1 MRRRYARAQLK
12 GRIAGLVGP
21 KANLVEP
28 KASFVGPKVTWFS
41 ENADYC
47 SHTRGKIEVGRNL
60 ALTTNRSTGER
71 HKIMSGRTLVLLSA
85 SALVDIACVVT
96 VATDAFAQR
105 RGGAAVARGG
115 VHHGGVARA
124 GVYRGGAGYRGV
136 GYRGAPVARAAA
148 LGVGAAAVGAAATG
162 YGLYGP
168 YGYGQFSGA
177 RANYFGAPYSGWSD
191 YASRNGLVC
200 QPGTLWTGPDGLQ
213 HMCQ

>member
-1 MRRRYARAQLK
+1 MRRPFARAQLK

-21 KANLVEP
+21 RANLVGP
-28 KASFVGPKVTWFS
+28 KASFVGPKATWFS

-47 SHTRGKIEVGRNL
+47 SHARGKIEVGRT
-60 ALTTNRSTGER
+60 LTTNRSTGER
-71 HKIMSGRTLVLLSA
+71 HKVMSGRTLVLLSA
-85 SALVDIACVVT
+85 SALVGIACVVAA
-96 VATDAFAQR
+96 ATDAFAQR

-115 VHHGGVARA
+115 VNVGVNRGVA
-124 GVYRGGAGYRGV
+124 GV

-148 LGVGAAAVGAAATG
+148 WGVGAAAVGAAATG

-168 YGYGQFSGA
+168 YGYGQFSGT
-177 RANYFGAPYSGWSD
+177 RASYFGAPYSGWSD

>member
-1 MRRRYARAQLK
+1 MRRPFARAQLK

-21 KANLVEP
+21 KANLVGP
-28 KASFVGPKVTWFS
+28 KVSFVGSKVTWFS

-47 SHTRGKIEVGRNL
+47 SHSGEDRSRENL
-60 ALTTNRSTGER
+60 VLTTNRSTGER

-85 SALVDIACVVT
+85 SALVGIACVVT

-124 GVYRGGAGYRGV
+124 GVYRGV

-148 LGVGAAAVGAAATG
+148 WGVGAAAVGAAATG

-200 QPGTLWTGPDGLQ
+200 QPGTLWTGPDGLP